1 MNELEKW
8 VLNEMVEHL
17 EDLEG
22 QVCYGCDL
30 AFELFKSENID
41 GSFTCSAHKSRE
53 WIKEYWDYLGEVVE
67 DYEFNYGE
75 VPVNPLVNEEAFQ
88 LQIIIFLSS
97 RLVCESTFVEVNWN
111 EEIELTEETIEQ
123 IVSEWRACY

>member
-8 VLNEMVEHL
+8 VMQEMMWHL
-17 EDLEG
+17 ENLEG
-22 QVCYGCDL
+22 KVVYGCDL
-30 AFELFKSENID
+30 AFKIFENENVT
-41 GSFTCSAHKSRE
+41 GSYTCNACKSRE

-67 DYEFNYGE
+67 DYEFNYRE
-75 VPVNPLVNEEAFQ
+75 LPVNPLVNEEVFQ
-88 LQIIIFLSS
+88 MEIIRYMAS
-97 RLVCESTFVEVNWN
+97 RLADESTFVEVNWN